1 MSDFTPLTN
10 GAGGAGTAV
19 VDSGSV
25 EDIEGTPF
33 GRPGEFVNPNVPA
46 TGTLSVSDERDLGD
60 GNRLLTLNM
69 GPQHPS
75 THGVLRVMLKLDGEI
90 VVDCD
95 PIIGYLHRGTE
106 KLGEAHRYAQLTP
119 WTDRTDY
126 VSAPL
131 NNLGY
136 ILTVEKLCG
145 VEAPEKAQYWR
156 LIMAELSRI
165 ASHLVWLGTHAL
177 DIGALS
183 MSLYCFRER
192 EIIMDIFESF
202 CGARLTTNMMEIG
215 GFSRPLPDNLVAQVR
230 NFLRIFPSRQREYTT
245 LLDANPIWMSRTK
258 GVGVISPEA
267 AISYSLTGAC
277 LRGSGIN
284 YDVRKATPYLVYDRL
299 DFEVP
304 IGQHGDTFDRYLVRQ
319 EEMRQSIKLIQQA
332 LDHVEPMDTPFMAY
346 ESPYVIPPH
355 KGTMTTA
362 EDMQRHFIWTI
373 KGFNPP
379 VGEASVSI
387 EQSKGE
393 LTYYLVSD
401 GGPMPYRFRIRTPDF
416 VNLSVLPHMAQGS
429 MLADMVALIGT
440 IDIVLGSVD
449 R

>member
-1 MSDFTPLTN
+1 MSTLTN
-10 GAGGAGTAV
+10 HP
-19 VDSGSV
+19 GSSALD
-25 EDIEGTPF
+25 DIEHSPL
-33 GRPGEFVNPNVPA
+33 GRPGESISENVNPLGSL
-46 TGTLSVSDERDLGD
+46 TISDEEDLD
-60 GNRLLTLNM
+60 NGNRLMTLNM

-75 THGVLRVMLKLDGEI
+75 THGVMRVVIQLDGEI
-90 VVDCD
+90 ITDCD
-95 PIIGYLHRGTE
+95 PVLGYLHRGTE
-106 KLGEAHRYAQLTP
+106 KLGEAHRYAQITP

-126 VSAPL
+126 VAAPQ

-136 ILTVEKLCG
+136 VLAVEKLCG
-145 VEAPEKAQYWR
+145 LEAPERAQYWR
-156 LIMAELSRI
+156 VVMAELSRI

-192 EIIMDIFESF
+192 EMILDIFETF

-215 GFSRPLPDNLVAQVR
+215 GFSRPIPDTLVEQIYNFVR
-230 NFLRIFPSRQREYTT
+230 LFPERQAEYSA
-245 LLDANPIWMSRTK
+245 LLTANPIWKSRTK
-258 GVGVISPEA
+258 GVGIITPEA

-277 LRGSGIN
+277 LRGSGVN
-284 YDVRKATPYLVYDRL
+284 YDVRKASPYLVYDEL

-304 IGQHGDTFDRYLVRQ
+304 LGQYGDTYDRYLVRM
-319 EEMRQSIKLIQQA
+319 EEMRQANKLIKQA
-332 LDHVEPMDTPFMAY
+332 LDRVVTMDTPLMAY
-346 ESPYVIPPH
+346 ESAYVIPPH

-379 VGEASVSI
+379 VGEVWQTI
-387 EQSKGE
+387 EHSKGE
-393 LTYYLVSD
+393 LGYYLVSD
-401 GGPMPYRFRIRTPDF
+401 GSPAPYRFRIRTPDF
-416 VNLSVLPHMAQGS
+416 VNLSVLPHMAQGA
-429 MLADMVALIGT
+429 MLADVVAMIGT